1 MGSRGVVLM
10 PLEAYKISG
19 QLTIALDETFM
30 DRTMHYGTATGQD
43 WAATSA
49 RAAKPGANTN

>member
-1 MGSRGVVLM
+1 MVLM

-19 QLTIALDETFM
+19 QLTIALDEISV
-30 DRTMHYGTATGQD
+30 DRTMYYGTVTGQD

>member
-1 MGSRGVVLM
+1 M

-49 RAAKPGANTN
+49 RAARPGANTN

>member
-30 DRTMHYGTATGQD
+30 D
-43 WAATSA
+43 
-49 RAAKPGANTN
+49 